1 MSTYRTPAAFRV
13 AVEARLK
20 VVAKQTNRPINELRR
35 QYLTQRFLARVYAT
49 PNPEWILLGGAAL
62 LARIPGARHS
72 QDVDFIHP
80 LDLNTATAELAAL
93 MEATH
98 ADPFAFD
105 IKPAAPTDD
114 EHLTLKVIARLG
126 ATTIDTFPVDI
137 TRRPASYVVDVVH
150 PDPIIVVDDVDDL
163 PPFLTVALSQ
173 QIADKLCAMY
183 ETHGA
188 AALPSS
194 RFRDLVD
201 LMIILTAS
209 SDLDATAVITSVT
222 TEQRR
227 RTITIPTDL
236 PAPSQ
241 QWTTG
246 YQRMA
251 SRFLA
256 ENLHRL
262 DAALE
267 HLRAFAAPV
276 LTGTASGTWQP
287 TTNRWTQPTT

>member
-1 MSTYRTPAAFRV
+1 M
-13 AVEARLK
+13 
-20 VVAKQTNRPINELRR
+20 
-35 QYLTQRFLARVYAT
+35 
-49 PNPEWILLGGAAL
+49 
-62 LARIPGARHS
+62 
-72 QDVDFIHP
+72 DFIHP

-105 IKPAAPTDD
+105 IKPAALTDD
-114 EHLTLKVIARLG
+114 EHLTLKVTARLG

-137 TRRPASYVVDVVH
+137 TRRPASCVVEVVY
-150 PDPIIVVDDVDDL
+150 PDPVIVVDDVEDL

-227 RTITIPTDL
+227 RAITIPTDL

-246 YQRMA
+246 YQRLA
-251 SRFLA
+251 SRLLA
-256 ENLHRL
+256 PNLHRL

-276 LTGTASGTWQP
+276 LTSTAAGTWQP
-287 TTNRWTQPTT
+287 TTNRWIQPPP